1 MEGIRSEQKKLR
13 IVHLVFSF
21 TSGGIENLLVDVMN
35 GWDSGDSLL
44 LCIINDVKNEQL
56 LAKIKLGADR
66 KVICLGRKPKGGKT
80 PLSAEA
86 RKSSAEISSGYYSL
100 PQQ

>member
-35 GWDSGDSLL
+35 GWDRATVSF
-44 LCIINDVKNEQL
+44 CV
-56 LAKIKLGADR
+56 
-66 KVICLGRKPKGGKT
+66 
-80 PLSAEA
+80 LSM
-86 RKSSAEISSGYYSL
+86 S
-100 PQQ
+100 